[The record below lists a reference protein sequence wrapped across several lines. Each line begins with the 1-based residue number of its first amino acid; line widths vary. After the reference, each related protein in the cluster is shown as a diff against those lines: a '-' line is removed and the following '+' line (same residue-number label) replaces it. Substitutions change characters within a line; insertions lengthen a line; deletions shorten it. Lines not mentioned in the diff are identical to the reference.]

1 MAVTVE
7 QVPPNL
13 VLDEGY
19 RIVEVGPAAEA
30 GFGPLVGRNL
40 WECFPGAQPLYRP
53 YYERARQTGKP
64 VEFVQFYNGHV
75 GRIRAVPSGGRL
87 ALFWEVLCRLDT
99 LTLDGL
105 RASLGEAIAALEE
118 CQDQLRREQVRDSL
132 RVIDGGV

>member
-13 VLDEGY
+13 VLDEDD

-40 WECFPGAQPLYRP
+40 WECFPGAKPLYGP
-53 YYERARQTGKP
+53 YYERARQTGEP
-64 VEFVQFYNGHV
+64 VEFAQFYNGHV
-75 GRIRAVPSGGRL
+75 GQVRAVPYGRRL

-105 RASLGEAIAALEE
+105 YASLGEAMAALEE
-118 CQDQLRREQVRDSL
+118 CEGQLRRKQMRDSL